1 MKDINFQVQNDLEEE
16 CLGNYAVEA
25 GKICD
30 AQEIREGP
38 KSREAC
44 ASTALI
50 LSQLQTPAAIS
61 DQCRVDGNDSC
72 LRRYHYRY
80 WRRYLNYPYNGR
92 QLDNYDMAGS
102 QQSDR

>member
-1 MKDINFQVQNDLEEE
+1 M
-16 CLGNYAVEA
+16 EA

-44 ASTALI
+44 ASTALV
-50 LSQLQTPAAIS
+50 LSQLQTPTAIS
-61 DQCRVDGNDSC
+61 DQCRLDGNNSC

-80 WRRYLNYPYNGR
+80 WHRYLNYPYSGR
-92 QLDNYDMAGS
+92 RLHTGYDAISS
-102 QQSDR
+102 QQSD

>member
-1 MKDINFQVQNDLEEE
+1 M
-16 CLGNYAVEA
+16 GNYAVEA

-50 LSQLQTPAAIS
+50 LSQLQTPASIS

-80 WRRYLNYPYNGR
+80 WRRYLNPYNGR
-92 QLDNYDMAGS
+92 QLDGYDMAGS

>member
-1 MKDINFQVQNDLEEE
+1 MEEE

-25 GKICD
+25 GKVCD
-30 AQEIREGP
+30 AQEIREGQ
-38 KSREAC
+38 KGREAC

-50 LSQLQTPAAIS
+50 LSQLQPPAAIS
-61 DQCRVDGNDSC
+61 VQCRIDGNESC

-80 WRRYLNYPYNGR
+80 WHRYLRDPYNGR
-92 QLDNYDMAGS
+92 RLNSGYDMIAS